1 MTTDLFY
8 TILETNLIQHMSD
21 YSFNSKFRKSIYT
34 LTRAANRE
42 IDLEYDQP
50 KLFKKVKK
58 FYKEQGVQFYQES
71 EADYELIL
79 SLLSEDLQVDVPA

>member
-1 MTTDLFY
+1 M
-8 TILETNLIQHMSD
+8 NLIQHMSD

-58 FYKEQGVQFYQES
+58 FYEEQGVQFYQES

>member
-1 MTTDLFY
+1 
-8 TILETNLIQHMSD
+8 MSD
-21 YSFNSKFRKSIYT
+21 QTFNSKFRKSIYT

-58 FYKEQGVQFYQES
+58 FYEEQGVEFYNEP

-79 SLLSEDLQVDVPA
+79 SLLCEDLQVDVPA

>member
-1 MTTDLFY
+1 LTSHQFSL
-8 TILETNLIQHMSD
+8 IIGTNQIQPMSNHP
-21 YSFNSKFRKSIYT
+21 FNSKFRKSIYT

-58 FYKEQGVQFYQES
+58 FYEEQGIQFYQES

-79 SLLSEDLQVDVPA
+79 SLLCEDLQVDVPA

>member
-1 MTTDLFY
+1 
-8 TILETNLIQHMSD
+8 MSD
-21 YSFNSKFRKSIYT
+21 FSLTSKFRKSIYT

-58 FYKEQGVQFYQES
+58 FYEEQGVEFYQES

-79 SLLSEDLQVDVPA
+79 SLLCEDLQVDVPA

>member
-1 MTTDLFY
+1 
-8 TILETNLIQHMSD
+8 MSNS
-21 YSFNSKFRKSIYT
+21 SFQSKFRKSIYI

-50 KLFKKVKK
+50 KLFKKIKK
-58 FYKEQGVQFYQES
+58 FYEEQGVEFYHEP

-79 SLLSEDLQVDVPA
+79 GLLCDDLQVDVPA

>member
-1 MTTDLFY
+1 
-8 TILETNLIQHMSD
+8 MSD

-34 LTRAANRE
+34 LARAANRE

-58 FYKEQGVQFYQES
+58 FYEEQGVQFYQES

>member
-1 MTTDLFY
+1 MSNS
-8 TILETNLIQHMSD
+8 NLQ
-21 YSFNSKFRKSIYT
+21 SKFRKSIYI

-50 KLFKKVKK
+50 KLFKKIKK
-58 FYKEQGVQFYQES
+58 FYEEQGVEFYQEP

-79 SLLSEDLQVDVPA
+79 SLLCEDLQVDVPA

>member
-1 MTTDLFY
+1 
-8 TILETNLIQHMSD
+8 MSD
-21 YSFNSKFRKSIYT
+21 YSLNSKFRKSIYI

-50 KLFKKVKK
+50 KLFKKIKK
-58 FYKEQGVQFYQES
+58 FYTDQGVEFYNES

-79 SLLSEDLQVDVPA
+79 SLLCEDLQVDVPA